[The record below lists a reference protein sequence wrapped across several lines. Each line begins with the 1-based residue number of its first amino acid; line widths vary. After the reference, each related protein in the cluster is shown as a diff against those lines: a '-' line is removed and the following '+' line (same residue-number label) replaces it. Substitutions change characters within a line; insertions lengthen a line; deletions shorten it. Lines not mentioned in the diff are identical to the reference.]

1 VVWCGVLQAVEVAKS
16 AIADIQQPPEQ
27 EREPS
32 SGEDEKKEPEGE
44 DEERRKA
51 ALEKL
56 EKASEDS
63 ILGQASFH
71 HATVSGSR
79 CQPMFSAMLVIAVD
93 EGLIVMSVHA
103 FLQGLK
109 VFDSSVESITS
120 GTWQALGSAWKTS
133 SVFVQKYC
141 FLSRVVLLDL
151 NCAFEEKNFSS
162 VNGTHMTYY
171 LTYMCLF

>member
-1 VVWCGVLQAVEVAKS
+1 VVQAVDVAKS
-16 AIADIQQPPEQ
+16 AIADVQQPPEQ
-27 EREPS
+27 EGEP
-32 SGEDEKKEPEGE
+32 GGGDEEEKKEPEGE
-44 DEERRKA
+44 DEERREA

-71 HATVSGSR
+71 LAAVSVSHW
-79 CQPMFSAMLVIAVD
+79 QPMFSAMLAIAVG
-93 EGLIVMSVHA
+93 EGLTVMSVHA